1 MSHFIDED
9 EIRRLSR
16 RIAEEFEST
25 FGTLDEKVAR
35 VPDNAAIAI
44 ADECGV
50 HLEVARVAYRVM
62 LDGIIPDPKPSC
74 EILMREFDRRAKQGS
89 PVPEI
94 DTYQREVAITE
105 GKWIEYLYGELGKI
119 LLSDLRNLVNLE
131 RTIADE
137 IEPANEQV
145 IAVFAQRRKITEC
158 YFTPL
163 LERWINE
170 HNGASI
176 AHAVRAVAGG
186 LIGYLDSDIDDTL
199 NGARASLLIKL
210 RRYEKFLSHDDED
223 EEESRLM
230 VKILGE
236 IHTLIKEV
244 QGPINEVSLN
254 TAGEILI
261 EVSPPPP
268 ESLDEKPKFGF
279 VSAPFPAKPQ
289 MGPPLES
296 PLDYL
301 ERDVWLASMKAPEER
316 TTFLREK
323 IKTVV
328 DNLIEQGTPLDK
340 IGSTII
346 IDLDS
351 RFSWTR
357 SLKTVLRRE
366 LREIRDSGGEDYRTQ
381 IENYVLENLLAKI
394 PELRSNRTLL
404 QNETS

>member
-1 MSHFIDED
+1 MSHFVDED

-25 FGTLDEKVAR
+25 YGTLDEKVSR
-35 VPDNAAIAI
+35 VPDDAAIAI
-44 ADECGV
+44 ADECNV

-62 LDGIIPDPKPSC
+62 LDGAITDPKPSC
-74 EILMREFDRRAKQGS
+74 DILMQEFDRRAKQGS

-94 DTYQREVAITE
+94 DTYQREVALTE
-105 GKWIEYLYGELGKI
+105 GKWIEYLYGQLGKV
-119 LLSDLRNLVNLE
+119 LLADLRNLVNLD

-145 IAVFAQRRKITEC
+145 IAVLAQRRKINEC
-158 YFTPL
+158 YFQPL
-163 LERWINE
+163 IERWLNE
-170 HNGASI
+170 HEGANI
-176 AHAVRAVAGG
+176 ALAVRAVAGG
-186 LIGYLDSDIDDTL
+186 LIGSTDSDIDDAI

-210 RRYEKFLSHDDED
+210 RRYEQFLSQEDDEED
-223 EEESRLM
+223 ASRLM

-236 IHTLIKEV
+236 IQKLTKEV
-244 QGPINEVSLN
+244 QGPLETVSPN

-268 ESLDEKPKFGF
+268 ESIDEKPKFGF
-279 VSAPFPAKPQ
+279 VSAPFPARPV
-289 MGPPLES
+289 MGPPLQT

-301 ERDVWLASMKAPEER
+301 ERDVWLASMKPPDERAP
-316 TTFLREK
+316 FLREK
-323 IKTVV
+323 ITTVT

-346 IDLDS
+346 FDLDS

-357 SLKTVLRRE
+357 SKKSVVKKE
-366 LREIRDSGGEDYRTQ
+366 LREIQDLAGEDYRAQ

-394 PELRSNRTLL
+394 PQLRSKQNRS
-404 QNETS
+404 ET